1 MPNLNS
7 DLFDLQPAFVPA
19 VQSTPISTA
28 SNAWGGAA
36 ISTHTHTHTP
46 ETDAASIALP
56 L

>member
-7 DLFDLQPAFVPA
+7 DLFDLQPAFIPA

-28 SNAWGGAA
+28 SSAWGGAA
-36 ISTHTHTHTP
+36 HSTHTHTP